1 MSDDLTRNEILS
13 AGPDDGDWSDVIS
26 RASRARRRYQVR
38 AAVLVTALVVVG
50 AASAYALTHHG
61 QPWCKEKPGEA
72 WKKTLA
78 SHVVELSRHVSV
90 APIAIAGDGHSF
102 YAEIYSKSYSGI
114 VKIDAITS
122 HYVKIQRD
130 TYWAMGSADERWFV
144 WADQVNGYG
153 ATRAIWSWDSRTGRL
168 RRIMAP
174 RRSID
179 GEWPSA
185 SNPVVRGDYATW
197 SQGATDYVSD
207 VHVVDLSNGR
217 DRVIYSG
224 SASEPFFLSGSVVAW
239 VENVSAPKS
248 KNPDFVL
255 RAANALTGRRVTLPR
270 GLRDLPSFGATTLV
284 TDGGAFVYSPEWL
297 SLWWSPSLATPSR
310 RVFPIRR
317 QGRQLENSLQQA
329 GHYVSFQTQTG
340 GTDYLVDASNGGYV
354 KMEWPIELLNTK
366 VMVFG
371 GPSPSKAAHSIHDV
385 SFVPLKSIPAIRSCP
400 EPVTATG

>member
-1 MSDDLTRNEILS
+1 VSDDLTRNEILS

-255 RAANALTGRRVTLPR
+255 RAANALTEGGSLSREASRSAEFWSDHT
-270 GLRDLPSFGATTLV
+270 RDRWGCVRLFTRMAVALV
-284 TDGGAFVYSPEWL
+284 V
-297 SLWWSPSLATPSR
+297 PSLATPAR

-317 QGRQLENSLQQA
+317 QGRQLENSLQLA

>member
-1 MSDDLTRNEILS
+1 
-13 AGPDDGDWSDVIS
+13 
-26 RASRARRRYQVR
+26 
-38 AAVLVTALVVVG
+38 
-50 AASAYALTHHG
+50 
-61 QPWCKEKPGEA
+61 
-72 WKKTLA
+72 
-78 SHVVELSRHVSV
+78 
-90 APIAIAGDGHSF
+90 
-102 YAEIYSKSYSGI
+102 
-114 VKIDAITS
+114 
-122 HYVKIQRD
+122 
-130 TYWAMGSADERWFV
+130 MGSADERWFV

-284 TDGGAFVYSPEWL
+284 TDGVRSSIHPNGCRSGGPPLSRPRPGAC
-297 SLWWSPSLATPSR
+297 SPSGGKGGNSKTHFNWPVTTSPSR
-310 RVFPIRR
+310 RRPEVPIT
-317 QGRQLENSLQQA
+317 S
-329 GHYVSFQTQTG
+329 
-340 GTDYLVDASNGGYV
+340 
-354 KMEWPIELLNTK
+354 
-366 VMVFG
+366 
-371 GPSPSKAAHSIHDV
+371 
-385 SFVPLKSIPAIRSCP
+385 
-400 EPVTATG
+400 